1 MAAIANITIKKAD
14 NTTDVVYTALT
25 GAPGDGTPAKWRNED
40 ITLPIGQRASLTA
53 VTKPNGKADARQVQF
68 RVRRPVVRTVNS
80 VPVLIG
86 TIPFEVNATLG
97 DQYTQAEI
105 DEAVAQALNFFAVG
119 VTAVRD
125 TFKTGYAPT

>member
-14 NTTDVVYTALT
+14 GTTDVVYTALT

-40 ITLPIGQRASLTA
+40 VSLPIGQRANLTA
-53 VTKPNGKADARQVQF
+53 ITKNNGRENARQVLL

-86 TIPFEVNATLG
+86 TIPFEINATLG
-97 DQYTQAEI
+97 EQYTQAEI
-105 DEAVAQALNFFAVG
+105 DEAVAQALNFAAV
-119 VTAVRD
+119 VAIRD
-125 TFKTGYAPT
+125 VFKTGYAPT

>member
-14 NTTDVVYTALT
+14 GTTDVVYTALT

-40 ITLPIGQRASLTA
+40 VTLPIGQRASLTA
-53 VTKPNGKADARQVQF
+53 LAKPNGKADARQVQI
-68 RVRRPVVRTVNS
+68 RVRRPVVRMVNS

-97 DQYTQAEI
+97 EQYTQAEL
-105 DEAVAQALNFFAVG
+105 DEAIAQALNL
-119 VTAVRD
+119 TAVAAIRD
-125 TFKTGYAPT
+125 VFKTGYAPT